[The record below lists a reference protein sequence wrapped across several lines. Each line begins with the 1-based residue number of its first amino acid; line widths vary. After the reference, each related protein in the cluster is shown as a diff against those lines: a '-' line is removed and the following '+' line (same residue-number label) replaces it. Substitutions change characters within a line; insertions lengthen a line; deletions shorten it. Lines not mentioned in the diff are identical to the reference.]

1 MINYELVQFLEQ
13 IDDVGC
19 YDWGSITYAAFLA
32 GMRRKVTGEIGAFT
46 GFWPFLLFW
55 AFEYLDISRPN
66 DVKGDVFPRAIR
78 WSCPRSLGSA
88 DFSEFVATR
97 CQLDYVDEA
106 QVTWQ
111 PYLASAEFGSHAI
124 EPEIVLAKKR
134 VPFES
139 VDTWEYYLG
148 ERCRRQLGFPCRV
161 PSSPPEKMHGTNEVI
176 PEDEIGV
183 GRSVDRLVMD
193 ESVEYASWFAV
204 HSIGRIV
211 DVSRFLGGL
220 SIGGKVLHHWM
231 ATHRPDMI
239 LIPQSE
245 YKEIEEA
252 RDAAIAEC
260 SKLREKLSQVRGD
273 PSKNLPY
280 VGGSS

>member
-1 MINYELVQFLEQ
+1 MLFLF
-13 IDDVGC
+13 C
-19 YDWGSITYAAFLA
+19 
-32 GMRRKVTGEIGAFT
+32 
-46 GFWPFLLFW
+46 
-55 AFEYLDISRPN
+55 
-66 DVKGDVFPRAIR
+66 
-78 WSCPRSLGSA
+78 
-88 DFSEFVATR
+88 
-97 CQLDYVDEA
+97 

-111 PYLASAEFGSHAI
+111 PYLASAEFGSRAI

-161 PSSPPEKMHGTNEVI
+161 PSPPPEKMHGTNEVI

-183 GRSVDRLVMD
+183 GRSADRLVMD
-193 ESVEYASWFAV
+193 ETVEYASWFAA

-231 ATHRPDMI
+231 
-239 LIPQSE
+239 
-245 YKEIEEA
+245 
-252 RDAAIAEC
+252 
-260 SKLREKLSQVRGD
+260 V
-273 PSKNLPY
+273 
-280 VGGSS
+280 SSSRLASYHSSLL